1 MMMRIISQLLA
12 ATVRIENYVMC
23 YLKSAREIETLM
35 ISMITDD
42 VEEMMP

>member
-23 YLKSAREIETLM
+23 YLKSGRDRNIDD
-35 ISMITDD
+35 IDD